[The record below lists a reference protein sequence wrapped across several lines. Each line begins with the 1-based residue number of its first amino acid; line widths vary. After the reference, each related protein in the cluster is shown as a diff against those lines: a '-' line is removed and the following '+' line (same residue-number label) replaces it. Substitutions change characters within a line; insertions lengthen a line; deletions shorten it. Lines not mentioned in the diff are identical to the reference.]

1 MGLLKSVNS
10 VPGVDLYEY
19 RDQLYFRKYKYRLRL
34 RLEGN
39 PRGPCRDN
47 KPGLPLNKIN
57 QLRKW
62 MSIREENDTA
72 TCRREGG
79 CISVFSND
87 LQDLLGI
94 SHLSTSPITRLCTEA
109 IVHPIAGVKT
119 FARDPKHK
127 FRVYFKEIRIPI
139 EMQNDLIAFLKMHKD
154 VVPCRTLTRRLY
166 PEKSIGSFSLGPR
179 THTYFSSMF
188 FLDYD
193 DESKLSY
200 MALMFGEL
208 LGKRYKLEKRA

>member
-1 MGLLKSVNS
+1 MGLLKSVNN
-10 VPGVDLYEY
+10 VPGVDHYEY
-19 RDQLYFRKYKYRLRL
+19 RDQLYFKKYKYRIRL
-34 RLEGN
+34 ILEGN
-39 PRGPCRDN
+39 PLRRSLDKSGF
-47 KPGLPLNKIN
+47 PLSKIN
-57 QLRKW
+57 QLREW
-62 MSIREENDTA
+62 LSIRAKNGTA

-94 SHLSTSPITRLCTEA
+94 SHLNTTEA
-109 IVHPIAGVKT
+109 IIHPVAGVKT
-119 FARDPKHK
+119 FAREPKHR

-139 EMQNDLIAFLKMHKD
+139 EVQNDLIAFLQTHKD
-154 VVPCRTLTRRLY
+154 VVPCRTLHRRLY
-166 PEKSIGSFSLGPR
+166 PTNHIGVFAGNR

>member
-1 MGLLKSVNS
+1 MGLLKSVNN
-10 VPGVDLYEY
+10 VPGVEYYEY

-39 PRGPCRDN
+39 PRKPPRN
-47 KPGLPLNKIN
+47 HKPGVSSNKID
-57 QLRKW
+57 QLREW
-62 MSIREENDTA
+62 NSIRAENGTA

-94 SHLSTSPITRLCTEA
+94 SHLSTSPTTRLCTEA
-109 IVHPIAGVKT
+109 IIHPVAGVKT
-119 FARDPKHK
+119 FVRDPKHK

-139 EMQNDLIAFLKMHKD
+139 EVQNDLIAFLQTHRD
-154 VVPCRTLTRRLY
+154 VVPSRTLHRRLY
-166 PEKSIGSFSLGPR
+166 PTNHIGVFAGNR
-179 THTYFSSMF
+179 THTYFSSLF

-208 LGKRYKLEKRA
+208 LGKRYKLEKRS